1 MLQLSLAS
9 GCENRTPPRITARA
23 ECIPM
28 RSGSD
33 PATAADLK
41 SAYQVIATTTDRL
54 EAQLAARM
62 RRDHLSALRC
72 SRTVGCP
79 ARAAA

>member
-1 MLQLSLAS
+1 
-9 GCENRTPPRITARA
+9 
-23 ECIPM
+23 M